1 MTLLTKI
8 QEAEVEK
15 LEADARAK
23 AAKHVANM
31 LARPDQL
38 EKVNQLTWR
47 VSRKK
52 ASVEAMLKTAMQSQ
66 LDGVRTGLNLLER
79 ALTDIS
85 EIKNNMSEMENAL
98 GGVPQYY
105 EQLRDV
111 REENLRH
118 SQLATAKENL
128 KHIFTVPETVAKTQV
143 WIEEGKLLQA
153 HQSLV
158 DLENSRD
165 DLLFELHRLG
175 HNNTRDRDL
184 LKEYFEAVDVLS
196 VKLEKQLGVI
206 LLRAFA
212 TVRKNPH
219 ELVTAL
225 RIIERE
231 EKSDEDCL
239 TKQKQTGF
247 LPPGRPKRWKDFCMG
262 KFAQSV
268 EQKMEGNQLE
278 VRGENKMW
286 LVRHLEVIRMLMLE
300 DLRIAKNHLV
310 HVFPPRYLIAQHCI
324 SLYHSVVSERLE
336 SIIEDGLEG
345 QEFVTVL
352 QWVLNTYPG
361 PDLMGST
368 SLSLEKNLIPELLTE
383 SAVNKLIAKYLG
395 NMRDNYSGWMNNTIK
410 QEKEDWCS
418 DKDPEMDFDGFFHT
432 SSPVI
437 IYQMVDENLQVS
449 ATISQDLVSKVL
461 LLGIEQVTRFGH
473 MYRTG
478 VQEYK
483 ASYFRDRTSL
493 SQFTRYMIAII
504 NNCDRFEVLSQEM
517 KSRWWKPGYHENDG
531 SGSFELLLKTFQEIR
546 VESVSYLLDEAFL
559 DIEAYFSEL
568 FTGKWQNSNEAID
581 TICAT
586 LNDYFEDYQF
596 LKPSN
601 FEVVI
606 TTAQERV
613 ARKYITS
620 MLQNN
625 LLRRKIS
632 FSIQDE
638 RRSAADKV
646 KKEAAQAKSFFK
658 DVAGE
663 MADFD
668 SPFDTVST
676 LAEVLGS
683 DEEMLS
689 LELGTLCKRYPDVS
703 HEQILC
709 LLLLRGDL
717 NRTDAKQ
724 LTVEFVPEGS
734 IANSALHA
742 RSILSQVNVTASLTD
757 KLNPFAKE

>member
-1 MTLLTKI
+1 MTLLTKS
-8 QEAEVEK
+8 QEAEVER

-85 EIKNNMSEMENAL
+85 EIKNNMYEMESAL

-231 EKSDEDCL
+231 EKSDEDCI

-336 SIIEDGLEG
+336 NIIEDGLEG

-368 SLSLEKNLIPELLTE
+368 SLNLEKNLIPELLTE
-383 SAVNKLIAKYLG
+383 TAVNKLIAQYLG

-473 MYRTG
+473 MYRIG

-517 KSRWWKPGYHENDG
+517 KSRWWKPGHHENEG

-632 FSIQDE
+632 FSVQDE

-724 LTVEFVPEGS
+724 LTVEFVSEGG

>member
-352 QWVLNTYPG
+352 QWVLNTHPG

>member
-1 MTLLTKI
+1 
-8 QEAEVEK
+8 
-15 LEADARAK
+15 
-23 AAKHVANM
+23 
-31 LARPDQL
+31 
-38 EKVNQLTWR
+38 
-47 VSRKK
+47 
-52 ASVEAMLKTAMQSQ
+52 
-66 LDGVRTGLNLLER
+66 
-79 ALTDIS
+79 
-85 EIKNNMSEMENAL
+85 
-98 GGVPQYY
+98 
-105 EQLRDV
+105 
-111 REENLRH
+111 
-118 SQLATAKENL
+118 
-128 KHIFTVPETVAKTQV
+128 
-143 WIEEGKLLQA
+143 
-153 HQSLV
+153 
-158 DLENSRD
+158 
-165 DLLFELHRLG
+165 
-175 HNNTRDRDL
+175 
-184 LKEYFEAVDVLS
+184 
-196 VKLEKQLGVI
+196 
-206 LLRAFA
+206 
-212 TVRKNPH
+212 
-219 ELVTAL
+219 
-225 RIIERE
+225 
-231 EKSDEDCL
+231 
-239 TKQKQTGF
+239 
-247 LPPGRPKRWKDFCMG
+247 
-262 KFAQSV
+262 
-268 EQKMEGNQLE
+268 
-278 VRGENKMW
+278 
-286 LVRHLEVIRMLMLE
+286 
-300 DLRIAKNHLV
+300 
-310 HVFPPRYLIAQHCI
+310 
-324 SLYHSVVSERLE
+324 
-336 SIIEDGLEG
+336 
-345 QEFVTVL
+345 
-352 QWVLNTYPG
+352 
-361 PDLMGST
+361 
-368 SLSLEKNLIPELLTE
+368 
-383 SAVNKLIAKYLG
+383 
-395 NMRDNYSGWMNNTIK
+395 
-410 QEKEDWCS
+410 
-418 DKDPEMDFDGFFHT
+418 
-432 SSPVI
+432 
-437 IYQMVDENLQVS
+437 
-449 ATISQDLVSKVL
+449 VL

>member
-1 MTLLTKI
+1 MTLLTKS
-8 QEAEVEK
+8 QEAEVER

-368 SLSLEKNLIPELLTE
+368 SLNLEKNLIPELLTE

>member
-1 MTLLTKI
+1 MSMSKEQAAEVARL
-8 QEAEVEK
+8 EAE
-15 LEADARAK
+15 AQAK

-38 EKVNQLTWR
+38 EKVHQLTWR

-66 LDGVRTGLNLLER
+66 LDGVRTGLNQLEKALL
-79 ALTDIS
+79 DIS
-85 EIKNNMSEMENAL
+85 DIKSCMADMETAL
-98 GGVPQYY
+98 GGVGDYW
-105 EQLRDV
+105 ERLREV

-128 KHIFTVPETVAKTQV
+128 KHIFTVPETVAKTEL

-184 LKEYFEAVDVLS
+184 LKEYFEAVNDLS
-196 VKLEKQLGVI
+196 SKLEKQLGFT
-206 LLRAFA
+206 LLRTFA
-212 TVRKNPH
+212 TVRKSPR

-231 EKSDEDCL
+231 EKSDEDCMA
-239 TKQKQTGF
+239 KQKQTGF
-247 LPPGRPKRWKDFCMG
+247 LPPGRPKKWREVCMD
-262 KFAQSV
+262 KLADSV

-278 VRGENKMW
+278 GRGENKMW

-300 DLRIAKNHLV
+300 DLRIAKHHLV
-310 HVFPPRYLIAQHCI
+310 TVFPPRYNIAQHCI
-324 SLYHSVVSERLE
+324 SLYHKVVATRLQD
-336 SIIEDGLEG
+336 IIEEGLEG
-345 QEFVTVL
+345 QEYVSLL

-361 PDLMGST
+361 PELMGS
-368 SLSLEKNLIPELLTE
+368 SALGLEKNLIPPLLTD
-383 SAVNKLIAKYLG
+383 ADVGRLISSYLG
-395 NMRDNYSGWMNNTIK
+395 NMRDNYTSWMTNTIR

-418 DKDPEMDFDGFFHT
+418 DRDPDMDFDGFFHT

-449 ATISQDLVSKVL
+449 ATISPELVYKVL
-461 LLGIEQVTRFGH
+461 LLGIEQVTMYSL
-473 MYRTG
+473 MYRTAI
-478 VQEYK
+478 QEYK
-483 ASYFRDRTSL
+483 ASYFRERSSL
-493 SQFTRYMIAII
+493 SLFTRYMIAII

-517 KSRWWKPGYHENDG
+517 KSRWWKPGHHDNDG
-531 SGSFELLLKTFQEIR
+531 AGKFEILLKTFQEIR
-546 VESVSYLLDEAFL
+546 LESVNYLLDEAFL
-559 DIEAYFSEL
+559 DIEAYFSDL
-568 FTGKWQNSNEAID
+568 LTAKWQTGSQAID

-596 LKPSN
+596 LKPTN
-601 FEVVI
+601 FELVI
-606 TTAQERV
+606 SCAQDRV
-613 ARKYITS
+613 ARKYITA

-625 LLRRKIS
+625 LLRRKITFNS
-632 FSIQDE
+632 QEE
-638 RRSAADKV
+638 RKSAATKIRT
-646 KKEAAQAKSFFK
+646 EAAQCKSFFK
-658 DVAGE
+658 DVAGD

-676 LAEVLGS
+676 LAEVLSS
-683 DEEMLS
+683 DDEMLS

-703 HEQILC
+703 HEQIFC

-717 NRTDAKQ
+717 ARGDAKQ
-724 LTVEFVPEGS
+724 LTSEFVVEGGT
-734 IANSALHA
+734 ANRTLHA
-742 RSILSQVNVTASLTD
+742 RSILSQVNVTSSLTD
-757 KLNPFAKE
+757 KLNPFTS

>member
-1 MTLLTKI
+1 
-8 QEAEVEK
+8 
-15 LEADARAK
+15 
-23 AAKHVANM
+23 
-31 LARPDQL
+31 
-38 EKVNQLTWR
+38 
-47 VSRKK
+47 
-52 ASVEAMLKTAMQSQ
+52 
-66 LDGVRTGLNLLER
+66 
-79 ALTDIS
+79 
-85 EIKNNMSEMENAL
+85 
-98 GGVPQYY
+98 
-105 EQLRDV
+105 
-111 REENLRH
+111 
-118 SQLATAKENL
+118 
-128 KHIFTVPETVAKTQV
+128 
-143 WIEEGKLLQA
+143 
-153 HQSLV
+153 
-158 DLENSRD
+158 
-165 DLLFELHRLG
+165 
-175 HNNTRDRDL
+175 
-184 LKEYFEAVDVLS
+184 
-196 VKLEKQLGVI
+196 
-206 LLRAFA
+206 
-212 TVRKNPH
+212 
-219 ELVTAL
+219 
-225 RIIERE
+225 
-231 EKSDEDCL
+231 
-239 TKQKQTGF
+239 
-247 LPPGRPKRWKDFCMG
+247 
-262 KFAQSV
+262 
-268 EQKMEGNQLE
+268 
-278 VRGENKMW
+278 
-286 LVRHLEVIRMLMLE
+286 
-300 DLRIAKNHLV
+300 
-310 HVFPPRYLIAQHCI
+310 
-324 SLYHSVVSERLE
+324 
-336 SIIEDGLEG
+336 
-345 QEFVTVL
+345 VTVL

-368 SLSLEKNLIPELLTE
+368 SLNLEKNLIPELLTE
-383 SAVNKLIAKYLG
+383 TAVNKLIAQYLG

-473 MYRTG
+473 MYRIG

-517 KSRWWKPGYHENDG
+517 KSRWWKPGHHENEG

-632 FSIQDE
+632 FSVQDE

-724 LTVEFVPEGS
+724 LTVEFVSEGG

>member
-1 MTLLTKI
+1 
-8 QEAEVEK
+8 
-15 LEADARAK
+15 
-23 AAKHVANM
+23 M

-85 EIKNNMSEMENAL
+85 EIKNNMNEMESAL

-231 EKSDEDCL
+231 EKSDEDCI

-336 SIIEDGLEG
+336 NIIEDGLEG

-368 SLSLEKNLIPELLTE
+368 SLNLEKNLIPELLTE
-383 SAVNKLIAKYLG
+383 TAVNKLIAQYLG

-473 MYRTG
+473 MYRIG

-517 KSRWWKPGYHENDG
+517 KSRWWKPGHHENEG

-632 FSIQDE
+632 FSVQDE

-724 LTVEFVPEGS
+724 LTVEFVSEGG

>member
-1 MTLLTKI
+1 MTRVQREAKQEVEMTVD
-8 QEAEVEK
+8 QEAEVSR
-15 LEADARAK
+15 LENEARSK

-47 VSRKK
+47 VTRKK

-66 LDGVRTGLNLLER
+66 LDGVRTGLNLLEN

-85 EIKNNMSEMENAL
+85 HIKTCMAEMEEAL
-98 GGVPQYY
+98 GGVPDFWDK
-105 EQLRDV
+105 LREV

-128 KHIFTVPETVAKTQV
+128 KHIFTVPETVSKTLS

-165 DLLFELHRLG
+165 DLLFELHRLR

-184 LKEYFEAVDVLS
+184 LKEYFEAVDDLS
-196 VKLEKQLGVI
+196 LKMEKQLGFI
-206 LLRAFA
+206 LMRAFA
-212 TVRKNPH
+212 TVRKNPR

-231 EKSDEDCL
+231 EKSDEDCHS
-239 TKQKQTGF
+239 KQKQTGF
-247 LPPGRPKRWKDFCMG
+247 LPPGRPKRWREICMR
-262 KFAQSV
+262 KLAESV
-268 EQKMEGNQLE
+268 EHKMEGNQLE
-278 VRGENKMW
+278 DRDDNKMW
-286 LVRHLEVIRMLMLE
+286 LVRHLEVIRMVMLE

-310 HVFPPRYLIAQHCI
+310 PVFPPRYNIAQHCI
-324 SLYHSVVSERLE
+324 SLYHSVVSDRLQTILE
-336 SIIEDGLEG
+336 EGLEG
-345 QEFVTVL
+345 QEYVTVL

-361 PDLMGST
+361 PELMGAT
-368 SLSLEKNLIPELLTE
+368 SLNLEKNLVPPLLTE
-383 SAVNKLIAKYLG
+383 AAVDRLIARYLG
-395 NMRDNYSGWMNNTIK
+395 NMRDNYNNWMTNTIK
-410 QEKEDWCS
+410 QEREDWGS
-418 DKDPEMDFDGFFHT
+418 DRDPEMDFDGFFHT

-449 ATISQDLVSKVL
+449 ATISPELVSKVL
-461 LLGIEQVTRFGH
+461 LLGIEQVTSFGS
-473 MYRTG
+473 MYRTA

-483 ASYFRDRTSL
+483 ASYFRERSSL

-517 KSRWWKPGYHENDG
+517 KSRWWKPGHGDSDG
-531 SGSFELLLKTFQEIR
+531 SGKFEMLLKTFQDIR
-546 VESVSYLLDEAFL
+546 LESVSYLLDEAFL
-559 DIEAYFSEL
+559 DIETYFSDL
-568 FTGKWQNSNEAID
+568 LTAKWQTSGQALD

-601 FEVVI
+601 FSVVI

-613 ARKYITS
+613 ARKYITA

-632 FSIQDE
+632 FTSQEE
-638 RRSAADKV
+638 RRSAGNKV
-646 KKEAAQAKSFFK
+646 KKEALQSKSFFK
-658 DVAGE
+658 DVAGD

-668 SPFDTVST
+668 SPFDTVAT
-676 LAEVLGS
+676 LAEV
-683 DEEMLS
+683 
-689 LELGTLCKRYPDVS
+689 
-703 HEQILC
+703 
-709 LLLLRGDL
+709 
-717 NRTDAKQ
+717 
-724 LTVEFVPEGS
+724 
-734 IANSALHA
+734 
-742 RSILSQVNVTASLTD
+742 
-757 KLNPFAKE
+757 